1 MYDIPKFKKRFK
13 TNKKSRL
20 KRVKKLTS
28 NFLFSTRRIIP
39 SKLISLLDLN
49 LPWIF
54 PKKKER
60 LKRSSGNIY
69 EKQVFIPF
77 KRNTLYHSPQQN
89 KVLRVQITRH
99 LPITVR
105 TVRTVGKMRGR
116 RTITLIKSA
125 GRTRGSSRRRRSR
138 CRRTSCRGRSGC
150 CSSTRRARKAPG

>member
-13 TNKKSRL
+13 TNKKSRV
-20 KRVKKLTS
+20 KKVKKL

-49 LPWIF
+49 SPWTF
-54 PKKKER
+54 PKKKE
-60 LKRSSGNIY
+60 RSSGNIY

>member
-13 TNKKSRL
+13 TNKKSRV
-20 KRVKKLTS
+20 KKVKKL

-49 LPWIF
+49 PPWTF
-54 PKKKER
+54 PKKKE
-60 LKRSSGNIY
+60 RSSGNIY